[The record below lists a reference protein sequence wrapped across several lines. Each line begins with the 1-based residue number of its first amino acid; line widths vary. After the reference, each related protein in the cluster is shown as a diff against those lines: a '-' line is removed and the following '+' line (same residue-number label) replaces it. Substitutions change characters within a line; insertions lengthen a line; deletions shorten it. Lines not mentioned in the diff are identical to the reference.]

1 MMKVGLLGFGTVG
14 KGFWELA
21 KGQRDIEVTALLS
34 RRPRPE
40 FAGLVTDSI
49 DELLASGI
57 DIVVEVIGG
66 DEPAHTYIAKALAAG
81 KHVVSAN
88 KQVMCAH
95 YDEFVALARK
105 KGVGLLCTAAAGGGI
120 PWLRSL
126 ANVVKMDEVYKVEG
140 ILNGT
145 TNFIL
150 DAMTRN
156 GEDYAE
162 VLKRAQELG
171 YAEADPTAD
180 VEGYDARRKL
190 VLSANIAFGCSLK
203 EEDIPCEGI
212 SKITAADI
220 EAWKKQGKVCKLI
233 ASAEMK
239 EDGNITA
246 SVKPQLF
253 DADSLEAGVAVNNN
267 FVSLY
272 ARRIGK
278 QSFYG
283 QGAGAYPTGSN
294 VLADCLS
301 IAGGHRGF
309 YL

>member
-1 MMKVGLLGFGTVG
+1 MKVGLLGFGTVG

-21 KGQRDIEVTALLS
+21 QAQKEIEVTALLS

-40 FAGLVTDSI
+40 FSGLVTADI
-49 DELLASGI
+49 DELLASGV
-57 DIVVEVIGG
+57 DIVVEAIGG
-66 DEPAHTYIAKALAAG
+66 SEPAATYIKKALRAG

-88 KQVMCAH
+88 KQVMCEN
-95 YDEFVALARK
+95 YDEFVSLAR
-105 KGVGLLCTAAAGGGI
+105 GNGTALLCTAAAGGGI

-145 TNFIL
+145 RNFIL
-150 DAMTRN
+150 DAMTKN
-156 GEDYAE
+156 GSDYAE
-162 VLKRAQELG
+162 VLKEAQALG

-180 VEGYDARRKL
+180 VEGYDARRKI

-203 EEDIPCEGI
+203 EADVPCEGI

-220 EAWKKQGKVCKLI
+220 EGWKKEGKVCKLI
-233 ASAEMK
+233 ASAEK
-239 EDGNITA
+239 KADGSIEA
-246 SVKPQLF
+246 SVKPVLF
-253 DADSLEAGVAVNNN
+253 EADSLEAGVAKNNN

-272 ARRIGK
+272 AKRIGK

-294 VLADCLS
+294 VLADCLA

-309 YL
+309 YI

>member
-1 MMKVGLLGFGTVG
+1 MNVGLLGFGTVG

-21 KGQRDIEVTALLS
+21 QGQSELKVTALLS
-34 RRPRPE
+34 RRPRLE
-40 FAGLVTDSI
+40 FGGFITADI
-49 DELLASGI
+49 DELLAGGV
-57 DIVVEVIGG
+57 DIVVEAIGG
-66 DEPAHTYIAKALAAG
+66 SEPAATYIKKALKAG
-81 KHVVSAN
+81 KHVVTAN
-88 KQVMCAH
+88 KQVMCEN
-95 YDEFVALARK
+95 YSDFVALAREN
-105 KGVGLLCTAAAGGGI
+105 GVGLLCTAAAGGGI

-150 DAMTRN
+150 DAMTKN

-190 VLSANIAFGCSLK
+190 VLSANIAFGCDLK
-203 EEDIPCEGI
+203 EQDIPCEGI

-220 EAWKKQGKVCKLI
+220 ENWKRQGKVCKLI
-233 ASAEMK
+233 ASAEKK
-239 EDGNITA
+239 EDGSIEA
-246 SVKPQLF
+246 CVRPVLF

-272 ARRIGK
+272 ARKIGK

-294 VLADCLS
+294 VLADCLA
-301 IAGGHRGF
+301 IAAGHRGF